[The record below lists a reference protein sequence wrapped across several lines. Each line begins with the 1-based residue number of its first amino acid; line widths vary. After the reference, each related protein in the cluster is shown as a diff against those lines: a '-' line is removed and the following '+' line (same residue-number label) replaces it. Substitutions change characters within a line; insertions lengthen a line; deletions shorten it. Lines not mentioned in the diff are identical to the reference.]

1 MNITICEMP
10 KHMVVDLI
18 TSSFGLDMV
27 SQTKMQMAAVSAT
40 KMWCGW
46 AGDDLLGVLGLVE
59 PSFCSN
65 EAYVWMHTTPAV
77 ADHAFMFVLQS
88 RRLLKEI
95 RKTYPILKGHTHR
108 DAEQSQRWLKLLG
121 AEYSYPVGDTLAFQI
136 GNSK

>member
-1 MNITICEMP
+1 MNIVICEMP

-18 TSSFGLDMV
+18 AGAFGIAPEHKTTMH
-27 SQTKMQMAAVSAT
+27 MAAVGAT
-40 KMWCGW
+40 KMWVGW

-65 EAYVWMHTTPAV
+65 EAYVWLYTTPKV

-95 RKTYPILKGHTHR
+95 RKTYPILTGHTHR

-121 AEYSYPVGDTLAFQI
+121 AKYSYPVGETIAFRI